1 MSIGHTLLGLL
12 ESSPRHVYDR
22 TRTFDDTFGHARP
35 RKNKLVEVDRI
46 EAGRG
51 PERKR
56 CAITGAGA
64 GATATATDVR
74 RSLTRRDAAEIL
86 GTQRSE
92 QLHTTRAVFYRGAH
106 PEALLEAHPHRP
118 MPTTTRLDPLR
129 EAVTR

>member
-12 ESSPRHVYDR
+12 ESSPRHVHDR

-56 CAITGAGA
+56 CAITDAG
-64 GATATATDVR
+64 ATATDVR

-92 QLHTTRAVFYRGAH
+92 QLRTTRAVFHRGAH
-106 PEALLEAHPHRP
+106 PEAPVEAHPHRP